1 MFQVNLFG
9 SGGEMK
15 NQRIFPGIILIGV
28 GAYFF
33 LQQMNVSIFPQ
44 IFTWPTLL
52 LIIGI
57 AFLGQGYIGRDY
69 EAILPGVILA
79 GIGLYF
85 LVQNYLTFW
94 SNQVGTFVLII
105 GIGCLLRYQKTHN
118 GLFQAVLFLILSII
132 LLYYDQ
138 LSSKLGILQND
149 ISVVWKFWPI
159 LMIAFGFFL
168 LYKRK
173 K

>member
-1 MFQVNLFG
+1 LEVV
-9 SGGEMK
+9 EEVK

-28 GAYFF
+28 GFYFF
-33 LQQMNVSIFPQ
+33 LQQLNLTVLPEF
-44 IFTWPTLL
+44 FTWPTLM

-57 AFLGQGYIGRDY
+57 AFLGQGYIGKDY
-69 EAILPGVILA
+69 EAILPGVILF

-85 LVQNYLTFW
+85 HVLSHYAFW
-94 SNQVGTFVLII
+94 NNQVGAFVLII
-105 GIGCLLRYQKTHN
+105 GIGCLLRYQKTHS

-132 LLYYDQ
+132 LLYYDKF
-138 LSSKLGILQND
+138 SSDLGLLQNGVS
-149 ISVVWKFWPI
+149 IIWKFWPI
-159 LMIAFGFFL
+159 MIIAIGFFL

>member
-1 MFQVNLFG
+1 LEVV
-9 SGGEMK
+9 EEVK

-33 LQQMNVSIFPQ
+33 LQQLNLTILPEF
-44 IFTWPTLL
+44 FTWPTLM

-57 AFLGQGYIGRDY
+57 AFLGQGYIGGDF
-69 EAILPGVILA
+69 EAILPGVILV
-79 GIGLYF
+79 GFGLYF
-85 LVQNYLTFW
+85 HVLSHYAFW
-94 SNQVGTFVLII
+94 NNQVGAFVLII
-105 GIGCLLRYQKTHN
+105 GIGCLLRYQKTHT

-132 LLYYDQ
+132 LLYYDKF
-138 LSSKLGILQND
+138 SSDLGLLQNGVS
-149 ISVVWKFWPI
+149 IIWKFWPLI
-159 LMIAFGFFL
+159 IIVIGFFL